1 MKPWKKQ
8 LVIWYLIWNI
18 ISFSSSRFLSA
29 SSFSRISA
37 ISLRISLFF
46 LSSFLRL
53 FFFHRFRLSPEETCG
68 FVYTGGTIGL
78 CGIWTITSVCG
89 ARGGNPAPISTNARG
104 AG

>member
-8 LVIWYLIWNI
+8 LVIWYRIWNI

-46 LSSFLRL
+46 LTIFLRL
-53 FFFHRFRLSPEETCG
+53 AFFHRRRLTPASEGLCP
-68 FVYTGGTIGL
+68 TGGSIPL
-78 CGIWTITSVCG
+78 CGIWTTTSVCG
-89 ARGGNPAPISTNARG
+89 ARGGKPAPISTKASG